1 LRESG
6 EEKDAAMRMI
16 VTLIKREILEDIY
29 NIRFVIL
36 ALLCCVLIPMTLFIN
51 QKTLS
56 RDMEDYYQALAKYEE
71 RLTSGQAN
79 TLTFEASGF
88 RPPSPLRMFS
98 NGLDSSLPS
107 EIQTTREEGIKSAST
122 REDDSTHHALFG
134 NLDLL
139 FIVKVVM
146 SLIAIIFTF
155 NAISGEKEQGTLK
168 LILSNS
174 IPRYKVAVAKYLG
187 NFLILA
193 IPFSLGLVIGLLIIV
208 FTSGT
213 QILSE
218 ENLPRI
224 FLMFVVA
231 LIYISLF
238 LNLGLFVSVVAKRSW
253 TSIVFLLFAWVVFV
267 LVVPQTSGMLADIVY
282 PIKSRRVLN
291 IEKDIQRKNI
301 ETEQSMELRDIF
313 RKDNYDQLRAPIVDK
328 YRQLLGKRL
337 ENIELEYTTKKQ
349 MQRTIATSLS
359 RVSPASSLTFVFSEL
374 SNTGYLE
381 QENFTARA
389 REFQDLIDKNVYAGT
404 YSESAGSGL
413 SVKLGSQDLSN
424 VPRFATQEIQFERS
438 LAAVEPD
445 MFLLLT
451 LNILFFAA
459 GVLLFTQYDIR

>member
-1 LRESG
+1 
-6 EEKDAAMRMI
+6 MRMI
-16 VTLIKREILEDIY
+16 VTLIKKEILEDIY
-29 NIRFVIL
+29 NIRFVVL

-56 RDMEDYYQALAKYEE
+56 RDMEDYNQALAKYEE

-88 RPPSPLRMFS
+88 RPPSPLRIFS

-107 EIQTTREEGIKSAST
+107 EIKTTREEGIKSAGT

-168 LILSNS
+168 LMLSNS
-174 IPRYKVAVAKYLG
+174 IPRYKIAVAKYLG
-187 NFLILA
+187 NLLILA

-208 FTSGT
+208 LTSGT
-213 QILSE
+213 QILSA
-218 ENLPRI
+218 NLLRI
-224 FLMFVVA
+224 FLMFIVA

-238 LNLGLFVSVVAKRSW
+238 LNLGLVVSVVAKRSW

-267 LVVPQTSGMLADIVY
+267 LVVPQASGMLADILY

-301 ETEQSMELRDIF
+301 ETEQSLELRDIF

-381 QENFTARA
+381 QEQFTARA

-424 VPRFATQEIQFERS
+424 VPRFATQEIPFDIS
-438 LAAVEPD
+438 LAAVEAD

-459 GVLLFTQYDIR
+459 GVFLFTQYDIR